1 MKFLTDNTLSL
12 FNELAGHEYL
22 NGFTFVG
29 GSAIAYYLSHR
40 LSEDLNFFTWK
51 QKLPLETDNLIKKI
65 SENREVSIANRSET
79 YLDIFIDGIKVT
91 FFANDWQALKE
102 NRINITNYIYAADLQ
117 LLCAMKINTLS
128 LRAKFR
134 DYYDLY
140 VMNKEKFRIE
150 DIFNLAV
157 KFLPGIT
164 KKVFAMQL
172 TYINDI
178 EDENIAHLSPKYN
191 VSLAEIQKHFEEQI
205 KTIL

>member
-1 MKFLTDNTLSL
+1 MKFLTDNTYSL
-12 FNELAGHEYL
+12 FNELAGLEYL
-22 NGFTFVG
+22 NNFTFVG
-29 GSAIAYYLSHR
+29 GSAVAYYLNHR
-40 LSEDLNFFTWK
+40 LSEDLDFFTWK
-51 QKLPLETDNLIKKI
+51 QKLPPETDNLIKKI
-65 SENREVSIANRSET
+65 SENCEVTIANRSDT

-102 NRINITNYIYAADLQ
+102 NRINIARYIFTADLP

-140 VMNKEKFRIE
+140 VMNKEKYSIE

-178 EDENIAHLSPKYN
+178 EDENIKHLSPKYN
-191 VSLAEIQKHFEEQI
+191 VTLAEIQKHFEEQI

>member
-1 MKFLTDNTLSL
+1 M
-12 FNELAGHEYL
+12 
-22 NGFTFVG
+22 
-29 GSAIAYYLSHR
+29 
-40 LSEDLNFFTWK
+40 
-51 QKLPLETDNLIKKI
+51 
-65 SENREVSIANRSET
+65 
-79 YLDIFIDGIKVT
+79 T

-102 NRINITNYIYAADLQ
+102 NRINITNYIYAADLP
-117 LLCAMKINTLS
+117 LLCAMNINTLS

-140 VMNKEKFRIE
+140 VMNKEKYSIE

-191 VSLAEIQKHFEEQI
+191 VSLVEIQKHFEEQI

>member
-1 MKFLTDNTLSL
+1 MKFLTDNTYSL
-12 FNELAGHEYL
+12 FNELAGLEYL
-22 NGFTFVG
+22 NNFTFVG
-29 GSAIAYYLSHR
+29 GSAVAYYLGHR
-40 LSEDLNFFTWK
+40 LSEDLDFFTWK
-51 QKLPLETDNLIKKI
+51 QKLPPETDNLIKKI
-65 SENREVSIANRSET
+65 SENREVSIANRSDT
-79 YLDIFIDGIKVT
+79 YMDIFIDGIKVT

-102 NRINITNYIYAADLQ
+102 NRINITRYIDAADLP

-140 VMNKEKFRIE
+140 VMNIEKYSIE

-178 EDENIAHLSPKYN
+178 EDENIKHLSPKYN
-191 VSLAEIQKHFEEQI
+191 VTLAEIQKHFEEQI
-205 KTIL
+205 KAIL

>member
-12 FNELAGHEYL
+12 FNQLSGYEYL
-22 NGFTFVG
+22 NSFTFVG
-29 GSAIAYYLSHR
+29 GSAVAYYLNHR
-40 LSEDLNFFTWK
+40 LSEDLDFFTWT

-65 SENREVSIANRSET
+65 SGNREVLIANRSET
-79 YLDIFIDGIKVT
+79 YFDIFIDGIKVT

-102 NRINITNYIYAADLQ
+102 NRIKISNYIYAADLP

-140 VMNKEKFRIE
+140 VMNKEKYSIE

-178 EDENIAHLSPKYN
+178 EDENIVHLSPKYN
-191 VSLAEIQKHFEEQI
+191 VSLAEIQKHFKEQI

>member
-12 FNELAGHEYL
+12 FNELAGYEYL
-22 NGFTFVG
+22 DCFTFVG
-29 GSAIAYYLSHR
+29 GSAVAYYLSHR
-40 LSEDLNFFTWK
+40 LSEDLDFFTWK